1 VANVTGQGT
10 QNDADSRAIKW
21 IVSEI
26 LFFTWWVRLQKWVNR
41 WSRGRQRSLVIIA
54 MLLGALARLW
64 AQTRPGNWDF
74 YQWVNTSTAVL
85 NGQDPYS
92 LYGYN
97 YPPPWV
103 MTLAIFNGITSSDQS
118 FRLLISILMIAV
130 DIGIAYLLFKRGYT
144 LAAAIFS
151 ISPILIAISGQHQ
164 QVDGITVFLAL
175 SGMVLAGLSKGP
187 GLTRYDFGAVAL
199 LGASLSF
206 KPIFLI
212 FPIWLAMRPV
222 TLNRRLLYL
231 LVPPLVMFLSTAT
244 AFLAF
249 PADTV
254 IEKIFLHKGMNDSP
268 LILTLA
274 PHQIAPWLIENGF
287 AKIFFITLLI
297 LAGLLFRK
305 MRPFE
310 MALIYAVSALTFSWA
325 FANQYMASSMAAVAI
340 FLNLGLFMWLL
351 LGSLYLMGDVN
362 VLAIPGITSVQ
373 QNVVYDYVWL
383 GQDLFPWLLIGWI
396 LMVLGLTRKSGHMV
410 PSAEV
415 CAREDAN

>member
-1 VANVTGQGT
+1 
-10 QNDADSRAIKW
+10 
-21 IVSEI
+21 
-26 LFFTWWVRLQKWVNR
+26 
-41 WSRGRQRSLVIIA
+41 

-103 MTLAIFNGITSSDQS
+103 MTLAIFNGITASDQS

-187 GLTRYDFGAVAL
+187 RLTRYDFGAVAL

-383 GQDLFPWLLIGWI
+383 GQDLFPWLLIGWV

>member
-1 VANVTGQGT
+1 
-10 QNDADSRAIKW
+10 
-21 IVSEI
+21 
-26 LFFTWWVRLQKWVNR
+26 
-41 WSRGRQRSLVIIA
+41 

-206 KPIFLI
+206 KLVFLI

-340 FLNLGLFMWLL
+340 FLNIGLFMWLL

-410 PSAEV
+410 PSPEV

>member
-103 MTLAIFNGITSSDQS
+103 MTLAIFNGITASDQS

-206 KPIFLI
+206 KPVFLI

>member
-1 VANVTGQGT
+1 MVG
-10 QNDADSRAIKW
+10 
-21 IVSEI
+21 EI
-26 LFFTWWVRLQKWVNR
+26 LFFTWWVRLQKWVNK
-41 WSRGRQRSLVIIA
+41 WPRGRQRSLVILA
-54 MLLGALARLW
+54 MFLGALARLW
-64 AQTRPGNWDF
+64 AQTRAGNWDF

-103 MTLAIFNGITSSDQS
+103 MTLAIFNSITSSDQS
-118 FRLLISILMIAV
+118 FRLLISILMIAA

-206 KPIFLI
+206 KPVFLI
-212 FPIWLAMRPV
+212 FPIWLAMRPT

-249 PADTV
+249 PANTV
-254 IEKIFLHKGMNDSP
+254 IEKIFFHKGMNDSP

-287 AKIFFITLLI
+287 SKIFFITLLI

-340 FLNLGLFMWLL
+340 FLNLGLFVWLL

-383 GQDLFPWLLIGWI
+383 GQDLFPWLLIGWV

-415 CAREDAN
+415 CAREDDN